1 MFQDSLRVI
10 EEEVQFRCAIKRLL
24 LALKIH
30 LCEFNFIYIKMQMQV
45 AVRNFKDPTEK
56 ALCTVDRDTK
66 KNGSGT
72 SIQFPRH

>member
-1 MFQDSLRVI
+1 M
-10 EEEVQFRCAIKRLL
+10 QFRCAIKRLL

-30 LCEFNFIYIKMQMQV
+30 LCEFNFICIKMQMQV
-45 AVRNFKDPTEK
+45 AVRNFKDPNEK
-56 ALCTVDRDTK
+56 ALCIVDRDTK